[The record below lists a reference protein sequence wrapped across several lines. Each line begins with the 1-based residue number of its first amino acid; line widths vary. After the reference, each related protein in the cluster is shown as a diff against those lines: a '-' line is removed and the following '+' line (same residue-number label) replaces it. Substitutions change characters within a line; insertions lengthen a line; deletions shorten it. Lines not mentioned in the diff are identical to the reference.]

1 MHKYICTHTHTHIT
15 MPPVRAAHNK
25 HHSPKERKAQS
36 IADDLWWDS
45 SIAKREEEENVS
57 FPSLPNTSLSIR
69 FFSSYPTDGLLGM
82 ERVRYMKRWRMGRLQ
97 WIALANPF

>member
-1 MHKYICTHTHTHIT
+1 MRKYICTHTHTHIT

-57 FPSLPNTSLSIR
+57 FPSLPNTSLSTR
-69 FFSSYPTDGLLGM
+69 FFLPLSNVWSSGDG
-82 ERVRYMKRWRMGRLQ
+82 ESEIYEEVE
-97 WIALANPF
+97 NE